1 MVKDPLSEMLRE
13 GARLLIATA
22 VRGELEDFMEQY
34 KDRRLEDGRVAVV
47 RNGYLPERDIQT
59 GLGSVKVQIPKVRS
73 KDGKPVVFHSALV
86 PRYVRKTATL
96 EAALPWL
103 YLKGISTGEMGPALD
118 ALIGPEAK
126 GLSQSTVSRLKRK
139 WAEQYR
145 GWRGRSLDEDQW
157 VYVWADGIY
166 SNIRAEDSKMC
177 ALVLIGV
184 NQRGEKHFLAIEN
197 GVRESK
203 QSWLGVFQGSCRIFC
218 FIRPNDYLP
227 TISMSN
233 CFQSY
238 QAAFSQLSGLSRTS
252 RISDQSRVLP
262 DQRLGFFSLACS

>member
-1 MVKDPLSEMLRE
+1 
-13 GARLLIATA
+13 
-22 VRGELEDFMEQY
+22 
-34 KDRRLEDGRVAVV
+34 
-47 RNGYLPERDIQT
+47 
-59 GLGSVKVQIPKVRS
+59 
-73 KDGKPVVFHSALV
+73 
-86 PRYVRKTATL
+86 
-96 EAALPWL
+96 
-103 YLKGISTGEMGPALD
+103 MGPALD

-177 ALVLIGV
+177 ALVPIGV

-203 QSWLGVFQGSCRIFC
+203 QSWLEVLLKLRDKHGMGAPKLAIGDGALGFWAAAGEVYPQTPHQRCWVHKTA
-218 FIRPNDYLP
+218 NVLNYLP
-227 TISMSN
+227 KSSQSGAKDALHDIWRAETRENAQEAFDLFLRMYEGKYPRAAQCLLKDREELMAFYDFPAEHWQSIRTTNPIESVFATIRH
-233 CFQSY
+233 
-238 QAAFSQLSGLSRTS
+238 RTKRCRGS
-252 RISDQSRVLP
+252 SIW
-262 DQRLGFFSLACS
+262 GK